1 MRGRPDRPGASRTR
15 SARREHQP
23 AKRAVARARMR
34 SRPGLRDPSGRMG
47 TARDGLPRAGA
58 WAGEA
63 RGAGGRYP
71 RRTMT
76 RRVTVARTTNG
87 RRVRWDDSQR
97 EQLMA
102 GGEGRFLHGDKAML
116 AQIWIAKGT
125 TVPRHVHPAEQL
137 SYIVEGALRLRLG
150 EDLSEVHDVRA
161 GEVLIIPSNGPHEA
175 TALEATYDLDVFR

>member
-15 SARREHQP
+15 SACREHQP

-71 RRTMT
+71 RRTTT

-102 GGEGRFLHGDKAML
+102 GVQRRFLHGDKAML

-137 SYIVEGALRLRLG
+137 FYIVEGALRLPLR
-150 EDLSEVHDVRA
+150 EDLFPGHHVPP
-161 GEVLIIPSNGPHEA
+161 GGGLLIPSNVPHKA
-175 TALEATYDLDVFR
+175 PPPH